1 MSNVSAKFLER
12 RLAKFRAE
20 MVLTDDATGKHCAAL
35 NALIAFYER
44 QISDRD
50 AEIRALCAMHDE
62 TATHTSS

>member
-20 MVLTDDATGKHCAAL
+20 VVLTDDATEKSCAVL
-35 NALIAFYER
+35 NALIAFYKR

-50 AEIRALCAMHDE
+50 EEIRALCAMHDDD
-62 TATHTSS
+62 SGWP